1 MFSLILRNA
10 GFRRT
15 LQPIILQT
23 REFKREVT
31 AADLD
36 RNHPDNPFNKNKK
49 KKKELK
55 TEVSRVKNNINKLWV
70 VDAKKDI
77 NFHLNIPTGTYIH

>member
-31 AADLD
+31 ASDLD
-36 RNHPDNPFNKNKK
+36 LNHPDNPFNKNKK

-55 TEVSRVKNNINKLWV
+55 ENDINKLWV
-70 VDAKKDI
+70 VDSKKEKK
-77 NFHLNIPTGTYIH
+77 FHLDIPIGTYIH

>member
-1 MFSLILRNA
+1 MFSLILRNC

-15 LQPIILQT
+15 FQPIILQQT

-31 AADLD
+31 ASDLD
-36 RNHPDNPFNKNKK
+36 HKHPDNPFNKDKN

-55 TEVSRVKNNINKLWV
+55 ENDINKLWV
-70 VDAKKDI
+70 VNNKKKIKFYLD
-77 NFHLNIPTGTYIH
+77 IPTGTYIH

>member
-23 REFKREVT
+23 KEFKREVI
-31 AADLD
+31 ADLD
-36 RNHPDNPFNKNKK
+36 HKHPNNPFNKD

-55 TEVSRVKNNINKLWV
+55 ENDINKLWV

>member
-31 AADLD
+31 ASDLD
-36 RNHPDNPFNKNKK
+36 HNHIDNPFNKDKK

-55 TEVSRVKNNINKLWV
+55 ENDINKLWV
-70 VDAKKDI
+70 KDSKKEKK
-77 NFHLNIPTGTYIH
+77 FHLDIPPGTYIH

>member
-23 REFKREVT
+23 KEIKREVI

-36 RNHPDNPFNKNKK
+36 HKHPNNPFNND
-49 KKKELK
+49 
-55 TEVSRVKNNINKLWV
+55 IHKLWV
-70 VDAKKDI
+70 VDAKKDT
-77 NFHLNIPTGTYIH
+77 NFHLNIPKGTYIH

>member
-23 REFKREVT
+23 REFKSEVT

-36 RNHPDNPFNKNKK
+36 LNHPDNPFNKNKK

-55 TEVSRVKNNINKLWV
+55 ENDINKLWV